1 MQNKKASIFDTV
13 KRIMSTK
20 DKWEDIPE
28 EEQSVFNNWM
38 CNKVLSQNEDYIEL
52 VNLVQ
57 QNTWQMPHKY
67 LYNLYKDVIPK
78 GFVYSKYIK
87 STTKKKYKDEQV
99 KAISEYYKVSSK
111 IAKEYIDDLDEDFV
125 DSITQ
130 QLNK

>member
-111 IAKEYIDDLDEDFV
+111 IAKEYIDDLDEDFI